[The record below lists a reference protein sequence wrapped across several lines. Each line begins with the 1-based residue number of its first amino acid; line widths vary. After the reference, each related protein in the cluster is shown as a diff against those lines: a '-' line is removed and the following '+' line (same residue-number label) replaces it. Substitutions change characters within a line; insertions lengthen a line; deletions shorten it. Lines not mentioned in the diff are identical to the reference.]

1 MARLAPYPAPPAI
14 PPKAAALP
22 AAAKAGMRAARGNS
36 PPFCVLLLLL
46 LAPTRLR
53 VPTRLL
59 LGMALHACVVR
70 DSVERNEGELAI
82 VLLYRRV
89 RYGRC

>member
-22 AAAKAGMRAARGNS
+22 AATKAGIRAARGNS

-46 LAPTRLR
+46 LTPTRLR

-59 LGMALHACVVR
+59 LGMALQARVVR
-70 DSVERNEGELAI
+70 DRVERNEGELVI
-82 VLLYRRV
+82 VPFYRRV
-89 RYGRC
+89 RYGWG